1 MYIYIYYSKVNILK
15 MIDILIDILKMT
27 KREDNSNT
35 IIELAK

>member
-27 KREDNSNT
+27 KREDNSNR